1 MPLTGALAGTKGAAA
16 VAVECQTKGGRATYD
31 GYWHTWWVRT
41 PEVGMA
47 KPAYMSEI
55 FLVGG
60 GNDEPDTGLPT
71 C

>member
-1 MPLTGALAGTKGAAA
+1 M
-16 VAVECQTKGGRATYD
+16 CQIKGGRATYN

-47 KPAYMSEI
+47 KPAYTSEI